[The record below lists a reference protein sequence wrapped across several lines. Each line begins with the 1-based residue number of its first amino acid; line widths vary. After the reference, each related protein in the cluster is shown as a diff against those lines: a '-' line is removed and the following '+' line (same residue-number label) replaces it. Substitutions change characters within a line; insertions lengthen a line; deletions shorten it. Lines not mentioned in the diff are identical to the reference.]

1 MKDLTSTSKRNQ
13 KVERFLQHSLPSP
26 SLCSTLLDHHT
37 AFNCSTL
44 TFKADIALQNRNV
57 EGVRMC
63 GGEEEMA
70 YQWFMGCAGAGGLCA
85 WLNASAEKWVKKSAI
100 KPSDS
105 GNSWERQK
113 HRLCSCTHWWRKKL
127 ASKVHISPPPILRGK
142 VGMEIALWVSR
153 NRPFLNQDLAW
164 FALLCLSP

>member
-13 KVERFLQHSLPSP
+13 KVERFLQYSLPSP

-44 TFKADIALQNRNV
+44 TFKADIASQNRNV
-57 EGVRMC
+57 EGVRTC

-85 WLNASAEKWVKKSAI
+85 WLNAWAEKWVKRALSSRATVGTLGKGKSIDCVLALI
-100 KPSDS
+100 GGGRNWRVRFVSHHLLFSGERLVWRLPSEPQ
-105 GNSWERQK
+105 G
-113 HRLCSCTHWWRKKL
+113 
-127 ASKVHISPPPILRGK
+127 IG
-142 VGMEIALWVSR
+142 
-153 NRPFLNQDLAW
+153 
-164 FALLCLSP
+164 LS